1 MATVSEELHKLI
13 DRLSSNRQRQ
23 LLELAKMLMLSQADP
38 YLTSFPESN
47 LPPSKP
53 GSALE
58 HFDIPLEDVRA
69 MEKALEDCERIFPD
83 EYRIDLD

>member
-1 MATVSEELHKLI
+1 MATVSEELHELI
-13 DRLSSNRQRQ
+13 DHLSSNHQWQ
-23 LLELAKMLMLSQADP
+23 LLKFAKMLSQADP
-38 YLTSFPESN
+38 YITSFPESN

-58 HFDIPLEDVRA
+58 HFEISLEDARA
-69 MEKALEDCERIFPD
+69 MEDCERIFPD